1 MAPSISTTPYALVVD
16 DEPLVRMLACDIL
29 EDAGFRTLD
38 AGTGDAAIAIL
49 HAHAD
54 EIVLLFSDVE
64 MPGRLDGFA
73 LARETARV
81 WPRLSIVVASG
92 RRPPGPG
99 DMPEHARFIPKPFS
113 AEMIYE
119 HLREILP
126 DGRKPEPLRS

>member
-1 MAPSISTTPYALVVD
+1 MAPSTSTIPYALVVD
-16 DEPLVRMLACDIL
+16 DDHMVRMLACDIL

-38 AGTGDAAIAIL
+38 AGTGDAAVGIL
-49 HAHAD
+49 QAHAD

-73 LARETARV
+73 LARETART
-81 WPRLSIVVASG
+81 WPQISIVVASG
-92 RRPPGPG
+92 RRAPEPG
-99 DMPEHARFIPKPFS
+99 DMPEHACFIPKPFS